1 MALISTENSNLYCP
15 RLSTVCLCCIPLTY
29 LSVVSCVVVPEGT
42 QELREAS
49 SAFVLSDPVFQL
61 SFLSLESDCLRVRP
75 SEESPMCGHDGG
87 GRGLPICKHG
97 ANV

>member
-15 RLSTVCLCCIPLTY
+15 RLSTICLCCIPLTY

-42 QELREAS
+42 QEAREAT

-75 SEESPMCGHDGG
+75 SEESPMCRHYGG
-87 GRGLPICKHG
+87 GGVG
-97 ANV
+97 G